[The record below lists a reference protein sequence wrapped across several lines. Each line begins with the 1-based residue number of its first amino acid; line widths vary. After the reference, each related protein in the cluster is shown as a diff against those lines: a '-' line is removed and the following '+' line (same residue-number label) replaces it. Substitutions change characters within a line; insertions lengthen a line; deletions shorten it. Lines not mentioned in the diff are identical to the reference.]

1 MIVFEGECSE
11 EIKKF
16 AVNIGKKIMNFVG
29 IFPSIPFTALTI
41 YLGICVDYIYVVLS
55 IVVVCSNNVALFY
68 CSKRKR
74 KGYYNANQG

>member
-29 IFPSIPFTALTI
+29 IFPSIPFTALWDIARLKTA
-41 YLGICVDYIYVVLS
+41 D
-55 IVVVCSNNVALFY
+55 LF
-68 CSKRKR
+68 
-74 KGYYNANQG
+74 

>member
-41 YLGICVDYIYVVLS
+41 YLGICVDYIY
-55 IVVVCSNNVALFY
+55 ICCS
-68 CSKRKR
+68 
-74 KGYYNANQG
+74 